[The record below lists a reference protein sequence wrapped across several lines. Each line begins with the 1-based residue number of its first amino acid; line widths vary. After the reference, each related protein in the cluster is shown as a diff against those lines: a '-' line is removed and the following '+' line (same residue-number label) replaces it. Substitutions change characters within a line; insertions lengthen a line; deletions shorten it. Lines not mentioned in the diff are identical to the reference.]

1 MVKEI
6 KIQNYKSVQDL
17 TLELG
22 RINVLIGANGC
33 GKSNILEAIAFGAA
47 AVGNKLEKEFLSSR
61 GIRVTSPILMRSGF
75 DKSYSNKS
83 ICIKLNLDEEDYY
96 IEINNS
102 NESFSEWERD
112 VKTTGENILSK
123 DLKKLS
129 ELLNYFNEKH
139 SEKDDKAKSAHE
151 INAFWKEIYHEFDYK
166 TTPLTNKIK
175 SKIDERKMFSK
186 FLIYAPE
193 NTFLRKF
200 EDDEKTDP
208 LGIKGEGLFD
218 LLNEMNQNSPEE
230 FQEIIE
236 NLELIDWFEGFEI
249 PKDLV
254 FTERKIRIKDRF
266 LEEGLQ
272 YFDQRSSNEGF
283 LFLMFYF
290 ALFISKYT
298 PKFFAIDNIDASLN
312 PKLCA
317 ELMKILTQLAK
328 KHDKQVIFTTHNPS
342 ILDGLNLN
350 DDEVR
355 LLVVSRNRDGHTK
368 TKRVLPVET
377 PEGRVPVRLSEQ
389 FMRGYIGGL
398 PKNF

>member
-22 RINVLIGANGC
+22 RVNVLIGANGC
-33 GKSNILEAIAFGAA
+33 GKSNILEAIAFGSAA
-47 AVGNKLEKEFLSSR
+47 ADNKLGNEFLSSR
-61 GIRVTSPILMRSGF
+61 GIRVTEPIWMRSGF
-75 DKSYSNKS
+75 SKENQVETIDLNVFVSDEKFEFKIRNDNKP
-83 ICIKLNLDEEDYY
+83 
-96 IEINNS
+96 
-102 NESFSEWERD
+102 FSEWGVIKNNDINREEYSTELFQKGD
-112 VKTTGENILSK
+112 GFVDYDFEKI
-123 DLKKLS
+123 KKLFL
-129 ELLNYFNEKH
+129 ELN
-139 SEKDDKAKSAHE
+139 
-151 INAFWKEIYHEFDYK
+151 FDSTLKY
-166 TTPLTNKIK
+166 
-175 SKIDERKMFSK
+175 SSSSH
-186 FLIYAPE
+186 FLIYAIE
-193 NTFLRKF
+193 ETSIRKF
-200 EDDEKTDP
+200 EDDEKAKV
-208 LGIKGEGLFD
+208 LGIRGEGLFK
-218 LLNEMNQNSPEE
+218 LLFEMNQNQPEE

-236 NLELIDWFEGFEI
+236 NLELIDWFDGFEI

-254 FTERKIRIKDRF
+254 FTERRIRIKDRF

-312 PKLCA
+312 PKLCI
-317 ELMKILTQLAK
+317 ELIKILTKLAK
-328 KHDKQVIFTTHNPS
+328 KHDKQVIFTTHNPA

-355 LLVVSRNRDGHTK
+355 LLVVSRNKDGHTK
-368 TKRVLPVET
+368 TKRITPTPV
-377 PEGRVPVRLSEQ
+377 PEGEIPVRLSEK

>member
-33 GKSNILEAIAFGAA
+33 GKSNILEAIAFGSAA
-47 AVGNKLEKEFLSSR
+47 ADNKLDKEFLSAR
-61 GIRVTSPILMRSGF
+61 GIRVTDSIWMRSGF
-75 DKSYSNKS
+75 EKKSKNEPIKIKFDNNMDMILKHDNEIFS
-83 ICIKLNLDEEDYY
+83 IWEASLTGGIVQDLHSEVDTMIPQVSRVRNNIAHGYKEEYNF
-96 IEINNS
+96 E
-102 NESFSEWERD
+102 E
-112 VKTTGENILSK
+112 
-123 DLKKLS
+123 LKKIS
-129 ELLNYFNEKH
+129 HLLNQFEIKATSLNETV
-139 SEKDDKAKSAHE
+139 AK
-151 INAFWKEIYHEFDYK
+151 YH
-166 TTPLTNKIK
+166 N
-175 SKIDERKMFSK
+175 
-186 FLIYAPE
+186 FLIFAPE

-200 EDDEKTDP
+200 EDDEKTIP
-208 LGIKGEGLFD
+208 LGIRGEGLFS
-218 LLNEMNQNSPEE
+218 LLNEMNNKTPEE

-236 NLELIDWFEGFEI
+236 NLELIDWFDGFEI

-254 FTERKIRIKDRF
+254 FTERRIRIKDRF

-312 PKLCA
+312 PKLCI
-317 ELMKILTQLAK
+317 ELIKILTKLAK
-328 KHDKQVIFTTHNPS
+328 KHDKQVIFTTHNPA

-355 LLVVSRNRDGHTK
+355 LLVVNRNINGHTK
-368 TKRVLPVET
+368 VKRVLKKEM
-377 PEGRVPVRLSEQ
+377 PEGVEPLRLSEQ
-389 FMRGYIGGL
+389 FLRGYLGGL